1 MKTILFFIISSI
13 IFSKNVNADYS
24 VEGSLNITANIINNL
39 TIENNNMEFNNIPL
53 ASDAIA
59 FTDVKIDG
67 SSSTQDTVTISIP
80 KTIQM
85 RDGEKTMT
93 LNLSSEKKEKLVLDE
108 DGKGSVKIK
117 GTLYAE
123 DTTVIGDY
131 TGTFDVTV
139 KYD

>member
-13 IFSKNVNADYS
+13 MFAQNINTNYS

-39 TIENNNMEFNNIPL
+39 TIENSNMEFNDIPL
-53 ASDAIA
+53 ASDAVA
-59 FTDVKIDG
+59 FTDVDING

-93 LNLSSEKKEKLVLDE
+93 LNLSSERKEKLVLDE
-108 DGKGSVKIK
+108 DGKGSVEIK
-117 GTLYAE
+117 GTLNAE

>member
-1 MKTILFFIISSI
+1 MKTILFFIISNI
-13 IFSKNVNADYS
+13 MFAQNVNTNYS

-39 TIENNNMEFNNIPL
+39 TIENSNMEFNNIPL

-59 FTDVKIDG
+59 FTDVDIDG

-93 LNLSSEKKEKLVLDE
+93 LNLSSERKEKLVLDE
-108 DGKGSVKIK
+108 DGKGSIKIK

-131 TGTFDVTV
+131 TGIFDVTV

>member
-13 IFSKNVNADYS
+13 MFAQNVNRNYS
-24 VEGSLNITANIINNL
+24 LEGSLNITANIINNL
-39 TIENNNMEFNNIPL
+39 TIENSNMEFNNIPL

-59 FTDVKIDG
+59 FTDVDIDG
-67 SSSTQDTVTISIP
+67 SSGTQDTVTVSIP

-85 RDGEKTMT
+85 RDGNKTMT

-117 GTLYAE
+117 GTLNAE

>member
-13 IFSKNVNADYS
+13 MFAQNINTNYS

-39 TIENNNMEFNNIPL
+39 TIENSNMEFNDIPL

-59 FTDVKIDG
+59 FTHVDIDG

-85 RDGEKTMT
+85 RDGNKTMT
-93 LNLSSEKKEKLVLDE
+93 LNLSSERKEKLVLDE
-108 DGKGSVKIK
+108 DGKGNVKIK
-117 GTLYAE
+117 GTLNAE

>member
-39 TIENNNMEFNNIPL
+39 TIKNNNMEFNNIPL

>member
-1 MKTILFFIISSI
+1 MKTILFFIISSL
-13 IFSKNVNADYS
+13 IFAQNVNTNYS

-39 TIENNNMEFNNIPL
+39 TIENSNMEFNNIPL

-59 FTDVKIDG
+59 FTDVDIDG

-85 RDGEKTMT
+85 RDGNKTMT
-93 LNLSSEKKEKLVLDE
+93 LNLSSERKEKLVLDE
-108 DGKGSVKIK
+108 DGKGNVKIK
-117 GTLYAE
+117 GTLNAE

>member
-13 IFSKNVNADYS
+13 MFAQNVNTNYS

-39 TIENNNMEFNNIPL
+39 TIENTNMEFNDIPL
-53 ASDAIA
+53 ASDAVA
-59 FTDVKIDG
+59 FTDVDING

-93 LNLSSEKKEKLVLDE
+93 LNLSSERKEKLVLDE
-108 DGKGSVKIK
+108 DGKGSVEIK
-117 GTLYAE
+117 GTLNAE

>member
-13 IFSKNVNADYS
+13 MFAQNVNKNYS

-39 TIENNNMEFNNIPL
+39 TIENSNMEFNNIPL

-59 FTDVKIDG
+59 FTDVDIDG

-85 RDGEKTMT
+85 RDGNKTMT
-93 LNLSSEKKEKLVLDE
+93 LNLSSERKEKLVLDE

-117 GTLYAE
+117 GTLNAE

>member
-13 IFSKNVNADYS
+13 MFAQNVNTNYS

-39 TIENNNMEFNNIPL
+39 TIENSNMEFNNIPL

-59 FTDVKIDG
+59 FTDVDIDG

-85 RDGEKTMT
+85 RDGNKTMT
-93 LNLSSEKKEKLVLDE
+93 LNLSSERKEKLVLDE

-117 GTLYAE
+117 GTLNAE

>member
-1 MKTILFFIISSI
+1 MKTILFFIMSSM
-13 IFSKNVNADYS
+13 IFSQNVNKNYS
-24 VEGSLNITANIINNL
+24 VEGSLNITANLINNL

-53 ASDAIA
+53 ASDAVA
-59 FTDVKIDG
+59 FTDVDIDG

-108 DGKGSVKIK
+108 DGKGSIKIK
-117 GTLYAE
+117 GTLNAE

>member
-1 MKTILFFIISSI
+1 MFAQNINT
-13 IFSKNVNADYS
+13 NYS

-39 TIENNNMEFNNIPL
+39 TIENSNMEFNDIPL
-53 ASDAIA
+53 ASDAVA
-59 FTDVKIDG
+59 FTDVDING

-93 LNLSSEKKEKLVLDE
+93 LNLSSERKEKLVLDE
-108 DGKGSVKIK
+108 DGKGSVEIK
-117 GTLYAE
+117 GTLNAE

>member
-1 MKTILFFIISSI
+1 
-13 IFSKNVNADYS
+13 
-24 VEGSLNITANIINNL
+24 
-39 TIENNNMEFNNIPL
+39 
-53 ASDAIA
+53 
-59 FTDVKIDG
+59 G

-93 LNLSSEKKEKLVLDE
+93 LNLSSERKEKLVLDE
-108 DGKGSVKIK
+108 DGKGSVEIK
-117 GTLYAE
+117 GTLNAE